1 MATHIADGVLVTN
14 FGQPPSGDKPT
25 VIASYAKPASIGG
38 VFSIPMTHDAQ
49 VAASQTNQ
57 VVFSFKA
64 QSRYQIVGFS
74 YWVRAVAGT
83 VSFNLYNLTDTA
95 AITGSVTPSTTAADS
110 NTFSSAAVQFV
121 DNGDVVQLRA
131 TTAAASTID
140 GLVVVLHV
148 RNVDSAPDGA

>member
-14 FGQPPSGDKPT
+14 FGQPPGGDKPT
-25 VIASYAKPASIGG
+25 AIATYDKSALIGS
-38 VFSIPMTHDAQ
+38 VSSIPMTHDAQ

-64 QSRYQIVGFS
+64 QSRYEIIGFS
-74 YWVRAVAGT
+74 YWARAVAGT

-95 AITGSVTPSTTAADS
+95 AVTGAVTPTTTAQDS

-121 DNGDVVQLRA
+121 DNGDVLQLRV
-131 TTAAASTID
+131 TTAGASTVD

-148 RNVDSAPDGA
+148 RNVDSAPDGV